1 MKSPP
6 FFFLRGGGR
15 REWGWGGGVG
25 GGGILGPLLPK
36 ILFDLAEIL
45 TRASLPIRQTQ
56 CLKNPSKY

>member
-6 FFFLRGGGR
+6 FFGGGWG
-15 REWGWGGGVG
+15 REGSGVG

-45 TRASLPIRQTQ
+45 TRGSLPIRQTQ